1 MGPLST
7 HSTLRNNDI
16 WALGDKPRYQGIY
29 YLVQNGKEN
38 TDPNAYQP
46 PVRAFEVAY
55 PIFEIAY
62 IFLEFTS
69 ESTYIGF
76 CSQVF
81 ISIFSNMI
89 HTFFE
94 HGDLDFNSRNRSSV
108 PLSTSQIKP

>member
-7 HSTLRNNDI
+7 HSTLRSNDI

-38 TDPNAYQP
+38 TDPNAYQL
-46 PVRAFEVAY
+46 PVRAFKVAY

-94 HGDLDFNSRNRSSV
+94 HGDLDFNCSESFFNATINL
-108 PLSTSQIKP
+108 PN